1 MLGHRIAVVM
11 LLVAPAVCVAQRG
24 GIGRMNGGRPLL
36 QPTVLTAD
44 SIEKLNP
51 ISALIAQRK
60 DLGMTDQQVTQ
71 LGGVLSRLDATN
83 APQLRQLDS
92 VGKAMGLSAA
102 TPLGDSEADKER
114 MQAYRNAILPIV
126 NDVRDHNDAAAME
139 ALQVFSGEHL
149 RRANAIVRDQ
159 RDKIAQLLRGG
170 SIGPP
175 GRNGTGGR
183 SST

>member
-1 MLGHRIAVVM
+1 MIGHRIAVVTF
-11 LLVAPAVCVAQRG
+11 LLVPGVCVAQRG

-36 QPTVLTAD
+36 QPAILTSD

-60 DLGMTDQQVTQ
+60 DLAMTDQQVTQ
-71 LGGVLSRLDATN
+71 LGGVLSRLDASN

-92 VGKAMGLSAA
+92 VARSMGLSPG

-114 MQAYRNAILPIV
+114 MQAYRNAILPII

-149 RRANAIVRDQ
+149 RRANTIVRDQ

-170 SIGPP
+170 SVGPP
-175 GRNGTGGR
+175 GRSGIGA
-183 SST
+183 S